1 MGRRPGEK
9 IGKGVG
15 RGWMEEMEE
24 ERSKGEME
32 EKYVGRKDWRGERE
46 GMRKGAVRGK

>member
-15 RGWMEEMEE
+15 RGGMEEMEE
-24 ERSKGEME
+24 DRRKGEME

-46 GMRKGAVRGK
+46 EMRKETVGGK